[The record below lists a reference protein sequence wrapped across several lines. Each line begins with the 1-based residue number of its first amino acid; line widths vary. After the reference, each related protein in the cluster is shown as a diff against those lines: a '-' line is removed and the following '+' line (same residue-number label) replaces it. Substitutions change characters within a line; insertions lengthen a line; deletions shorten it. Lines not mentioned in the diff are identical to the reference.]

1 MYPSAKPQDY
11 LPVKKATN
19 YREELFPYRE
29 EGMEE
34 GREEARGTRQLCFLL
49 QTLQNEKLS
58 IRVDTEE

>member
-34 GREEARGTRQLCFLL
+34 GRGTRQLRFLL
-49 QTLQNEKLS
+49 QTLQIEELS
-58 IRVDTEE
+58 IRADTEE